1 MRTGLQRV
9 KDRARD
15 LGDAFLNGI
24 PFIWCSNNLTVG
36 FITQCRL
43 YHELTG
49 DNTFLEMETAM
60 RDWLLGCNPWGT
72 SMIVGY
78 PDGADTPEDPH
89 SAFMHLHGM
98 PITGGLV

>member
-1 MRTGLQRV
+1 
-9 KDRARD
+9 
-15 LGDAFLNGI
+15 
-24 PFIWCSNNLTVG
+24 VG

-49 DNTFLEMETAM
+49 DNTFLEIETAM

-78 PDGADTPEDPH
+78 PDGRIPLKTLILLLPFAWIRLQVDWLTVLFTLRFLIVLSDL
-89 SAFMHLHGM
+89 FGQ
-98 PITGGLV
+98 